1 MKKDQ
6 IDKKIIEIIQKKT
19 IHKIKQISKN
29 DDIYKKKIV
38 DSFDMLTIIQ
48 EIESFFKIKVQIEKL
63 KKFKFSINF
72 LSDLVVRKKK
82 WVSFSNKDKKW

>member
-1 MKKDQ
+1 MEKDQ

-82 WVSFSNKDKKW
+82 

>member
-82 WVSFSNKDKKW
+82 

>member
-1 MKKDQ
+1 MEKDQ
-6 IDKKIIEIIQKKT
+6 VDKKIIEIIQKKT

-82 WVSFSNKDKKW
+82 

>member
-1 MKKDQ
+1 MEKDQ
-6 IDKKIIEIIQKKT
+6 VDKKIIEIIQKKT

-72 LSDLVVRKKK
+72 LSDLVIRKKK
-82 WVSFSNKDKKW
+82 WVSFSNKDK

>member
-72 LSDLVVRKKK
+72 LSDLVIRKKK
-82 WVSFSNKDKKW
+82 WVTFSNKDK